1 MSSSAS
7 AGSTSSNDDLGVA
20 LVALAWALFGI
31 AFIIVALRLWTRAV
45 FLKSRLVLHDWLMVC
60 AIVSEIIHA
69 SILTAGQ
76 QHGLG
81 RHIES
86 LQGPEISKAG
96 HYIVISESFSI
107 TTSYFG
113 RMSFAV
119 FLLSVVGVAA
129 MPQRITLWAVIIGN
143 TVVNILAIAQ
153 VYAQCGKDLSALWNP
168 AVKVHAHCQPD
179 YVETYIGYCQ
189 AGINSLCD
197 LVLTVL
203 PLTIIWSLKMPRGT
217 KAGLAALLM
226 LSLFALIASIAK
238 AVEIQQLSS
247 GPDFTCMYPSSTH
260 CGLPLIYYRPLR
272 SPPVLRY
279 PRERYRH
286 DRRLSAH
293 APRPLDQERRRLR
306 PITAAP
312 EFPRH
317 CTGLHAK
324 DDAHRSGLSSSLLVR
339 RRGAYPGIRKRE
351 RERGHSQDDRDS
363 DNSQGARCGIEQT
376 FMHYLCCRDKTG
388 NTLAKARP
396 QNLPTKEGDYQLAAT
411 GPPHPFSFFSY
422 IPLLYQKYSSSSTKD
437 HECAAWIS

>member
-45 FLKSRLVLHDWLMVC
+45 FLKSRLVLHDWLMIC

-143 TVVNILAIAQ
+143 TIVNILAIAQ

-168 AVKVHAHCQPD
+168 AVKAHAHCQPD

-247 GPDFTCMYPSSTH
+247 GPDFTYHFAVLQYCVILENDIVMIAASVPMLRALWTRNGDGSDPS
-260 CGLPLIYYRPLR
+260 R
-272 SPPVLRY
+272 
-279 PRERYRH
+279 
-286 DRRLSAH
+286 
-293 APRPLDQERRRLR
+293 
-306 PITAAP
+306 
-312 EFPRH
+312 
-317 CTGLHAK
+317 
-324 DDAHRSGLSSSLLVR
+324 
-339 RRGAYPGIRKRE
+339 
-351 RERGHSQDDRDS
+351 
-363 DNSQGARCGIEQT
+363 
-376 FMHYLCCRDKTG
+376 
-388 NTLAKARP
+388 
-396 QNLPTKEGDYQLAAT
+396 
-411 GPPHPFSFFSY
+411 PHPNSHGTALASMRKTTHTGQASRRHSLSDDEEH
-422 IPLLYQKYSSSSTKD
+422 ILGSESVKENGVIHKTTETAIIVKERD
-437 HECAAWIS
+437 AE